1 MNLLR
6 ICIFL
11 LAGLVLLVSQ
21 AAADRFEHVEEI
33 LGEDG
38 IEELEIQIDF
48 GAGDIEI
55 ATDDMDEAAKLDIY
69 YSPRNVDYEADLNVR
84 NGRGRMFLE
93 SEIRRHR
100 WHDVNVENEWNLILS
115 KRYPTSLDL
124 DIGACEARFD
134 LSGIPLVDL
143 QIDVGAADMEIEF
156 NEPNPERLRELNVD
170 CGASSLEIFGLA
182 NARAEMMD
190 FDIGAGSC
198 EIDLRG
204 EIEGEVEIDIDVGV
218 GSMDVIISRDVAVVI
233 RGDDDWFSS
242 LDFHGMR
249 LDEVR
254 DGVWESENLDEA
266 ENRIIFTVDVAMGSV
281 DIYARR

>member
-1 MNLLR
+1 MNSLR
-6 ICIFL
+6 ICIFVI
-11 LAGLVLLVSQ
+11 AGLVLLVSPTV
-21 AAADRFEHVEEI
+21 AERVEHVEEI
-33 LGEDG
+33 LSEDG

-48 GAGDIEI
+48 GVGVIEI
-55 ATDDMDEAAKLDIY
+55 TTEEMEEAAKLDIF
-69 YSPRNVDYEADLNVR
+69 YSPRYVDYETDLNVR
-84 NGRGRMFLE
+84 DGRGRMVLE
-93 SEIRRHR
+93 SEISKHH
-100 WHDVNVENEWNLILS
+100 WDDDDFENEWNLILS
-115 KRYPTSLDL
+115 RKYPTSLDL
-124 DIGACEARFD
+124 DIGACKARFD

-143 QIDVGAADMEIEF
+143 RIDVGAADLEVEF
-156 NEPNPERLRELNVD
+156 NEPNPGRLRELNVD
-170 CGASSLEIFGLA
+170 CGASSLEIIGLA

-204 EIEGEVEIDIDVGV
+204 EIEGEVEVDIDVGV
-218 GSMDVIISRDVAVVI
+218 GSMDVIISRDVAVMV

-254 DGVWESENLDEA
+254 DGVWISEDFDEA
-266 ENRIIFTVDVAMGSV
+266 EDRIVFTVDVAMGSV

>member
-1 MNLLR
+1 VNLLR
-6 ICIFL
+6 TCMYM

-21 AAADRFEHVEEI
+21 AAADRVEHVEEI

-38 IEELEIQIDF
+38 IKELEIQIDF
-48 GAGDIEI
+48 GVGTIEI
-55 ATDDMDEAAKLDIY
+55 TTEDMDEAARLDIY
-69 YSPRNVDYEADLNVR
+69 YSPRYVDYETDLNVK
-84 NGRGRMFLE
+84 NGRGRLFLE
-93 SEIRRHR
+93 SEIRKNR
-100 WHDVNVENEWNLILS
+100 WGDDDIENEWNLTLS
-115 KRYPTSLDL
+115 SKYPTSLDL

-143 QIDVGAADMEIEF
+143 QIDVGAADMKIEF
-156 NEPNPERLRELNVD
+156 NEPNPNRLRELNVD

-204 EIEGEVEIDIDVGV
+204 EIEGEVEIDIDIGV
-218 GSMDVIISRDVAVVI
+218 GSMEVIISRDVAVMI
-233 RGDDDWFSS
+233 RVDDDWFSS
-242 LDFHGMR
+242 FDFHGMR

-254 DGVWESENLDEA
+254 DGVWVSEDFDEA
-266 ENRIIFTVDVAMGSV
+266 EDRIVFTVDVAMGSV